1 MKPEICISGIDK
13 QAFIDYAMSVIVQHV
28 RITENQHDSLEQKF
42 NAITSLLD
50 NSELESF
57 RPVLRPQGSMRLGTA
72 IRSANKPNDF
82 DVDIVVELLN
92 LPQNWT
98 PKNLK
103 EAVGRVL
110 KNSDRYVDLIIP
122 PEGGKRCWTI
132 VYADGTHVD
141 LLPSAITENYY
152 RSIGMDE
159 FSNFNDFE
167 LRITDKTRVWEYNNE
182 TDRTK
187 WPITNPIG
195 FAEWFFMQARIN
207 DAKHKM
213 NESRQIRATV
223 EQFPKWNKSNFILQ
237 DIVCLLKR
245 HRDIEFEEDKDKP
258 ISMIIT
264 VLAAKAYRLAGK
276 GGIYSTMI
284 DIANNLVNMME
295 IRNGNRVVLNP
306 VHPLEDF
313 TDRWR
318 RNDGNKKEEN
328 FYSWVKKLQQDLSK
342 LTALNRVELGKSLK
356 EMFGDFAVEKA
367 WEEINRKEME
377 ENKSLKMTSSG
388 IFSNQGIITPKPN
401 TFYGL

>member
-1 MKPEICISGIDK
+1 MRQTGQNGRLLIPSDLQSG
-13 QAFIDYAMSVIVQHV
+13 
-28 RITENQHDSLEQKF
+28 
-42 NAITSLLD
+42 
-50 NSELESF
+50 
-57 RPVLRPQGSMRLGTA
+57 
-72 IRSANKPNDF
+72 
-82 DVDIVVELLN
+82 
-92 LPQNWT
+92 
-98 PKNLK
+98 
-103 EAVGRVL
+103 
-110 KNSDRYVDLIIP
+110 
-122 PEGGKRCWTI
+122 
-132 VYADGTHVD
+132 
-141 LLPSAITENYY
+141 
-152 RSIGMDE
+152 
-159 FSNFNDFE
+159 
-167 LRITDKTRVWEYNNE
+167 
-182 TDRTK
+182 
-187 WPITNPIG
+187 
-195 FAEWFFMQARIN
+195 FMQARIN

-245 HRDIEFEEDKDKP
+245 HRDLEFGEDKDKP

-264 VLAAKAYRLAGK
+264 VLAAKAYRLAGN

-342 LTALNRVELGKSLK
+342 LTALNRVELGKALK

-367 WEEINRKEME
+367 WEEISRKEME